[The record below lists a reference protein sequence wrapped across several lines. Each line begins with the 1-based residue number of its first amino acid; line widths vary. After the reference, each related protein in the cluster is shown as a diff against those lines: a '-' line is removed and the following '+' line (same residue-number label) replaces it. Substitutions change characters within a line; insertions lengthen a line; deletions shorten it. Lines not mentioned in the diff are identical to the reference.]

1 VLMLLILPLVSAID
15 VPLDL
20 VSLQSNCINLVAA
33 AGTMATL
40 SLAFLFE
47 RMEAVTLPQRVSR
60 QFARTLSISSILY
73 FLLASTAGLMYET
86 QGSNIVFMQI
96 LFWYTIFGVGC
107 LTAITVILFLSR
119 IEVVL

>member
-1 VLMLLILPLVSAID
+1 MLLILPLVSAID